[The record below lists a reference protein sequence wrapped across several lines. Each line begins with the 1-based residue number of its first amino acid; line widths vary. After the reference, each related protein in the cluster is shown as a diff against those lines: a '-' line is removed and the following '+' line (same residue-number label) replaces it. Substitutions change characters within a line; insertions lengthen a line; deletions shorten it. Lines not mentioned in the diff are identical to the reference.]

1 MNNEKR
7 IDRLTKQ
14 FPILA
19 RAPRNDRLAVHRQA
33 VRSPW
38 VWIVLVGMMGGWLY
52 LFADDIMAIEIPSG
66 LRGRERMAAIFTA
79 SFFPAILPIMVMC
92 ATLFL
97 VVYQRLRYILH
108 RRYGNR

>member
-19 RAPRNDRLAVHRQA
+19 RVPRNDRLAVHRQA

-52 LFADDIMAIEIPSG
+52 LFADDIMPRSITSWRTKRTTAKQRFTWPIP
-66 LRGRERMAAIFTA
+66 A
-79 SFFPAILPIMVMC
+79 
-92 ATLFL
+92 
-97 VVYQRLRYILH
+97 
-108 RRYGNR
+108 